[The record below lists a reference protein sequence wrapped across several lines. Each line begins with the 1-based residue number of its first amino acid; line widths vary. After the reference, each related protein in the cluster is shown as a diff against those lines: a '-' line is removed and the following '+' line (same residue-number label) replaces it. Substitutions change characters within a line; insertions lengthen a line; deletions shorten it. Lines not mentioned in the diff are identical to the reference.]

1 MYTEEDE
8 DVIDDARAVLRDRIV
23 RLRRKNARVA
33 RSRADL
39 HLQLEKWQ
47 SVMPLVN
54 QVTSRVSSAIDV
66 EDTENNGASSAG
78 SGPTLSEAVTQVL
91 RDTAQLSAASEQVQG
106 AYGSFVGTPLLLCL
120 LLLTPDFVN
129 PPNVFKSS
137 FQRPCQN

>member
-1 MYTEEDE
+1 M
-8 DVIDDARAVLRDRIV
+8 DDARAVLRDRIV
-23 RLRRKNARVA
+23 RLRRKNARIA

-66 EDTENNGASSAG
+66 EDTENNGASRTG

-91 RDTAQLSAASEQVQG
+91 RDTAQLSETSEQVQG
-106 AYGSFVGTPLLLCL
+106 ACRFFNKVVKVYVVVPFCS
-120 LLLTPDFVN
+120 
-129 PPNVFKSS
+129 PNLNSL
-137 FQRPCQN
+137 